1 MAIRLKHER
10 DRVLGG
16 IGIGRRRAVALVGG
30 GLAAG
35 WHLWGSGGRATAAEP
50 PPPVRMVTRGPGHHW
65 FGYYDKLQ
73 FDPTGRRLLGM
84 QVAFEHRSPRVDDEI
99 RIGMVDLAD
108 GDRWLDLGGSRAW
121 SWQQGCM
128 LQWRP
133 GSAHEILW
141 NDRDHDR
148 FVTRLL
154 DVATGRLR
162 TLSRAIY
169 TVAPDGRLAFGLDFG
184 RLQRM
189 RPGYGYATDLAPE
202 REDPAPRDAG
212 IWSIDLDS
220 GAERLIVSLAEI
232 LGFEP
237 QDSFSGANHWFNHLL
252 VNTDS
257 TRLELLHRWAP
268 PGGRWQTRML
278 TMNLDGSEPF
288 TIGLGL
294 VSHFIWRDV
303 SHILAWMKPAGRE
316 AGFWLCEDR
325 TGRLEQV
332 GAGVM
337 TQDGHCT
344 YLTGNQWI
352 LNDTYPDRERMQR
365 PYLFEVATGRRV
377 PLGAFVSPQAYVGEW
392 RCDTH
397 PRSSPD
403 GQMVCID
410 SPVGDSASGGQGRQ
424 LHVIDVSGIVGA

>member
-1 MAIRLKHER
+1 MALRLKHER

-169 TVAPDGRLAFGLDFG
+169 TVAPSASISDGCSGCGPDTATPQTW
-184 RLQRM
+184 LQSGKI
-189 RPGYGYATDLAPE
+189 PPPE
-202 REDPAPRDAG
+202 MPA
-212 IWSIDLDS
+212 S
-220 GAERLIVSLAEI
+220 GASTSTAER
-232 LGFEP
+232 
-237 QDSFSGANHWFNHLL
+237 SG
-252 VNTDS
+252 
-257 TRLELLHRWAP
+257 
-268 PGGRWQTRML
+268 
-278 TMNLDGSEPF
+278 
-288 TIGLGL
+288 
-294 VSHFIWRDV
+294 
-303 SHILAWMKPAGRE
+303 
-316 AGFWLCEDR
+316 
-325 TGRLEQV
+325 
-332 GAGVM
+332 
-337 TQDGHCT
+337 
-344 YLTGNQWI
+344 
-352 LNDTYPDRERMQR
+352 
-365 PYLFEVATGRRV
+365 
-377 PLGAFVSPQAYVGEW
+377 
-392 RCDTH
+392 
-397 PRSSPD
+397 
-403 GQMVCID
+403 
-410 SPVGDSASGGQGRQ
+410 
-424 LHVIDVSGIVGA
+424 